1 MVWWT
6 NRISFNHEK
15 TLRVKLKMFSM
26 KWWSLRK
33 QYVLNLFN
41 NVSRAYGIQLS
52 CDMLNLKE
60 YVIWK
65 RGKLQKYLPINRALL
80 NFKISQQVPTL
91 NRVLFRPTYKRG
103 KWWFFIFIVQSIILI
118 VLTWNTKAIQTRPV
132 MDRFHDSSKH
142 LTMF

>member
-1 MVWWT
+1 
-6 NRISFNHEK
+6 
-15 TLRVKLKMFSM
+15 M
-26 KWWSLRK
+26 KRH
-33 QYVLNLFN
+33 YVLNSKCFQWSDGLSGN
-41 NVSRAYGIQLS
+41 NTYWTYLTTYLDSRAYGIQLS